1 MTTAKEEILKLLK
14 NYFTNQEAFDGE
26 KMLKFWHPGSKMY
39 LVGNNNEFRIVTI
52 EEQAGHINEVKER
65 VPDIQVQF
73 VIDEIEQIIIHDD
86 LIASAHLRWR
96 MLFPEGYG
104 EHRTFF
110 NLANIDGKW
119 GIVNTVDR
127 GFQVMPED

>member
-1 MTTAKEEILKLLK
+1 MTTKEEILHLLET
-14 NYFTNQEAFDGE
+14 YFSQQEAFDGE
-26 KMLKFWHPGSKMY
+26 SMLKSWHPEGKMY

-52 EEQAGHINEVKER
+52 EEQAGHIKEAKEQ
-65 VPDIQVQF
+65 VPDIRVQF
-73 VIDEIEQIIIHDD
+73 VIDEVEQISIHDD

-96 MLFPEGYG
+96 MIFPEGYG
-104 EHRTFF
+104 KHRTFF

-127 GFQVMPED
+127 GFQVMLEE

>member
-1 MTTAKEEILKLLK
+1 MTTKEEIIQLLEA
-14 NYFTNQEAFDGE
+14 YFANQEAFDGE
-26 KMLKFWHPGSKMY
+26 NMLNFWHPGGQMY

-52 EEQAGHINEVKER
+52 EEQASHIKEAKER

-73 VIDEIEQIIIHDD
+73 VIDEVEQIAIHDD

-96 MLFPEGYG
+96 MIFPEGYG
-104 EHRTFF
+104 KHRTFF